1 MNVVVKLEAVLRG
14 PVIQY
19 TVYFEEMQTIYQYIQ
34 YIIFKQLRV
43 IPWIIL
49 YVLKN
54 TQIIYVLQMTNS
66 VTLPSYVIIFM
77 L

>member
-43 IPWIIL
+43 IP
-49 YVLKN
+49 
-54 TQIIYVLQMTNS
+54 
-66 VTLPSYVIIFM
+66 
-77 L
+77 